1 MSLSDQISLGV
12 WFAFTGIEKDY
23 VPDGTNAITHGHG
36 ALVEKVYHEVPPGSI
51 TFNEWQEIA
60 QGAAL
65 VTATYINEQLAKR
78 SIPVTP
84 VDTSWFYPNRKN
96 NNAKSK

>member
-36 ALVEKVYHEVPPGSI
+36 TLLKKVYRDVPNGSI
-51 TFNEWQEIA
+51 TFDEWQTIA
-60 QGAAL
+60 QEAAKI
-65 VTATYINEQLAKR
+65 TAAYIDYQLSLRNKQ
-78 SIPVTP
+78 
-84 VDTSWFYPNRKN
+84 
-96 NNAKSK
+96 